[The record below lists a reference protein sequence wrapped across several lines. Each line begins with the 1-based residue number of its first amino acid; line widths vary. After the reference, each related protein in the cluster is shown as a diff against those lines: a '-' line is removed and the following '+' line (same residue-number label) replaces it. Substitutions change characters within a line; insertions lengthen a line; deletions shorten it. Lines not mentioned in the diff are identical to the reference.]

1 MKDISL
7 KGLLEYAKEKHGIF
21 ISASVELEG
30 FEIEPIRLT
39 TAKFTITHTEPRVSQ
54 SEFPLTTQK
63 KYTAIWEE
71 GAAMEELKTLVDDF
85 VSELEVLK

>member
-7 KGLLEYAKEKHGIF
+7 KDLFEYAKENHGLF
-21 ISASVELEG
+21 ISARIEFEG

-54 SEFPLTTQK
+54 LTLPLTTQK